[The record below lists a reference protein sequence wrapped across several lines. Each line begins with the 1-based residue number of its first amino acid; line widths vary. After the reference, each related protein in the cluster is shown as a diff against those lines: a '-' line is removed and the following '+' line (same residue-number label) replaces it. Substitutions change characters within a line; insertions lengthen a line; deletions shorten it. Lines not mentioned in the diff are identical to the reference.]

1 MSQSTSRRLP
11 IDGFGTCV
19 TYGEANGMGIGLP
32 IEIDEDSPLVVAHPA
47 AGSHYHASMSLFED
61 AGHPFLQVLV
71 DEGML
76 YVPDQWPYHA
86 DVANHAIYQRLHD
99 SSEGWPVFRKT
110 SLATPHWQLHV
121 MREAYDFL
129 TNSPP
134 IDVLY
139 VDWLS
144 WLDRFVENRE
154 NAFPEM
160 MAHFAHKI
168 RDGGLVVFDHK
179 HRPTD

>member
-1 MSQSTSRRLP
+1 M
-11 IDGFGTCV
+11 
-19 TYGEANGMGIGLP
+19 
-32 IEIDEDSPLVVAHPA
+32 
-47 AGSHYHASMSLFED
+47 
-61 AGHPFLQVLV
+61 
-71 DEGML
+71 
-76 YVPDQWPYHA
+76 
-86 DVANHAIYQRLHD
+86 
-99 SSEGWPVFRKT
+99 T

-179 HRPTD
+179 HRPTDEYGVCWYNHPGGEFSLTQSTSMS